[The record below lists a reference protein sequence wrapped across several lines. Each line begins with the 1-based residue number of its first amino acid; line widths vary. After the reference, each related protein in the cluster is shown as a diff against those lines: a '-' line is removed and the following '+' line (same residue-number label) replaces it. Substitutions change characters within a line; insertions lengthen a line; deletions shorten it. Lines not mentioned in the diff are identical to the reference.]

1 MNSNIPILSSNTIS
15 SYIRSVLAV
24 PDLTAEEEADLINR
38 YRNKG
43 DREAAQKLV
52 LSNLKLVVNLAYKY
66 RRFRDVTDLIQ
77 EGNLGLMTALQ
88 KFDVKKGV
96 RFATYSTWWI
106 RAKIQEFIISQM
118 SIVRFGKSRDER
130 KLFFN
135 MMATIKDIK
144 NYDTDNE
151 ISNEELI
158 QEVAKRLNVT
168 PQKVVEAM
176 QVVSTYNDLSID
188 QTVDGQ
194 DIRMIELKSKID
206 YDADIDET
214 IKNEKLQ
221 KAIMSLN
228 EREKFIIWN
237 RYMVEDPMTLEEIG
251 EKYSVSKER
260 IRQIEARAIEKIKE
274 HTDGQVGFGSN
285 L

>member
-1 MNSNIPILSSNTIS
+1 MNNNIPVLSSNTIS
-15 SYIRSVLAV
+15 SYIRSVIAV
-24 PDLTAEEEADLINR
+24 PDMTAEEETELMNR
-38 YRNKG
+38 YRNEG
-43 DREAAQKLV
+43 DKEAARKLV

-66 RRFRDVTDLIQ
+66 RRFRDVADLIQ

-135 MMATIKDIK
+135 MMSTIKDIK
-144 NYDTDNE
+144 NYDSENE
-151 ISNEELI
+151 ITNEDLV
-158 QEVAKRLNVT
+158 QEVARRLNVT

-176 QVVSTYNDLSID
+176 RVVSTYNDLSID
-188 QTVDGQ
+188 QTIDGQ
-194 DIRMIELKSKID
+194 DIKMIELKSKID
-206 YDADIDET
+206 YDADIDE
-214 IKNEKLQ
+214 IIMNEKLQ
-221 KAIMSLN
+221 KAILSLN

-237 RYMVEDPMTLEEIG
+237 RYMVDSTMTLEEIG
-251 EKYSVSKER
+251 SKYGVSKER
-260 IRQIEARAIEKIKE
+260 IRQIEVRAIEKIKE
-274 HTDGQVGFGSN
+274 FTDAQVGF
-285 L
+285 

>member
-24 PDLTAEEEADLINR
+24 PDLTAEEEAALITR
-38 YRNKG
+38 YRDRG
-43 DREAAQKLV
+43 DREAAQQLV

-144 NYDTDNE
+144 NYDMDNE

-158 QEVAKRLNVT
+158 QEVAKRLDVT

-188 QTVDGQ
+188 QTIDGQ
-194 DIRMIELKSKID
+194 DIKMIELKSKID
-206 YDADIDET
+206 YDSDIDET

-221 KAIMSLN
+221 RAIMALN

-237 RYMVEDPMTLEEIG
+237 RYMVEEPMTLEEIG
-251 EKYSVSKER
+251 EKYDVSKER

-274 HTDGQVGFGSN
+274 HTEEHVGFGSN

>member
-1 MNSNIPILSSNTIS
+1 LSTTIPTLSSNTIS

-24 PDLTAEEEADLINR
+24 PDLSAQEETELINK
-38 YRNKG
+38 YRNEG
-43 DREAAQKLV
+43 DKEAAQKLV

-135 MMATIKDIK
+135 MMATIIDIK
-144 NYDTDNE
+144 NYDADNE
-151 ISNEELI
+151 ISNEDLV
-158 QEVAKRLNVT
+158 QEVAKRLDVT

-188 QTVDGQ
+188 QTIDGQ
-194 DIRMIELKSKID
+194 DLKMIELKSKID
-206 YDADIDET
+206 YDSDIDET
-214 IKNEKLQ
+214 IKNEKLN
-221 KAIMSLN
+221 KAILSLN

-251 EKYSVSKER
+251 KKYGVSKER

-274 HTDGQVGFGSN
+274 HTEVQVGF
-285 L
+285 

>member
-15 SYIRSVLAV
+15 SYIRGVLAV
-24 PDLTAEEEADLINR
+24 PDMSAEEEADLINR

-43 DREAAQKLV
+43 DKEAAQKLV

-158 QEVAKRLNVT
+158 QEVAKRLDVT

-188 QTVDGQ
+188 QTIDGQ
-194 DIRMIELKSKID
+194 DVKMIELKSKID

>member
-1 MNSNIPILSSNTIS
+1 LSTTIPTLSSNTIS

-24 PDLTAEEEADLINR
+24 PDLSAQEETELINK
-38 YRNKG
+38 YRNEG
-43 DREAAQKLV
+43 DKEAAQKLV

-151 ISNEELI
+151 ISNEDLV
-158 QEVAKRLNVT
+158 QEVAKRLDVT

-188 QTVDGQ
+188 QTIDGQ
-194 DIRMIELKSKID
+194 DLKMIELKSKID
-206 YDADIDET
+206 YDSDIDET
-214 IKNEKLQ
+214 IKNEKLN
-221 KAIMSLN
+221 KAILSLN

-251 EKYSVSKER
+251 KKYGVSKER

-274 HTDGQVGFGSN
+274 HTEVQVGF
-285 L
+285 

>member
-1 MNSNIPILSSNTIS
+1 LNKNIPVLSSNTIS

-24 PDLTAEEEADLINR
+24 SDMTAEEETELMDR
-38 YRNKG
+38 YRTKG
-43 DREAAQKLV
+43 DKEAAQKLV

-66 RRFRDVTDLIQ
+66 RRFRDVADLIQ

-88 KFDVKKGV
+88 KFDLKKGV

-144 NYDTDNE
+144 NYDSENE
-151 ISNEELI
+151 ITNEDLV

-188 QTVDGQ
+188 QTIDGQ
-194 DIRMIELKSKID
+194 DIKMIELKSKID

-214 IKNEKLQ
+214 IMNEKLQ
-221 KAIMSLN
+221 KAILSLN

-237 RYMVEDPMTLEEIG
+237 RYMVESTMTLDEIG
-251 EKYSVSKER
+251 SKYGVSKER
-260 IRQIEARAIEKIKE
+260 IRQIESRAIEKIKE
-274 HTDGQVGFGSN
+274 FTDAQVGF
-285 L
+285 